1 MTASTKH
8 LLLAGL
14 IAAATLGPV
23 APAHA
28 HGNGHGHGDDDV
40 VAPAVPANLEV
51 PAGHRPYLIARASGT
66 QNQICLPGTSETGLV
81 WSFFGP
87 QATLL
92 SDRDEQIATHFLS
105 ANPYEDGKGRP
116 TWQHSKD
123 SSAVWAEP
131 IASSADPAF
140 VEAGAVPWLLL
151 HVVGAETGPT
161 GGRKL
166 SRTTYIQRV
175 ATTGGLTPAGACYVL
190 GAKTFVPYTADY
202 VFYKAD

>member
-1 MTASTKH
+1 MTASTKN

-28 HGNGHGHGDDDV
+28 HGKGHGDDDV

-51 PAGHRPYLIARASGT
+51 PAGHHAYRIARARGT
-66 QNQICLPGTSETGLV
+66 QNQVCLPGASETGLV

-87 QATLL
+87 QATLYD
-92 SDRDEQIATHFLS
+92 DRDEQIATHFLS
-105 ANPYEDGKGRP
+105 ANPFEDGKGRP

-123 SSAVWAEP
+123 TSAVWAEP
-131 IASSADPAF
+131 IASATDPDF

-151 HVVGAETGPT
+151 HVVGAEAGPA
-161 GGRKL
+161 GGHKL
-166 SRTTYIQRV
+166 SETTYIQRV
-175 ATTGGLTPAGACYVL
+175 ATTGGLTPAGACYVP
-190 GAKTFVPYTADY
+190 GAKLFVPYTADY